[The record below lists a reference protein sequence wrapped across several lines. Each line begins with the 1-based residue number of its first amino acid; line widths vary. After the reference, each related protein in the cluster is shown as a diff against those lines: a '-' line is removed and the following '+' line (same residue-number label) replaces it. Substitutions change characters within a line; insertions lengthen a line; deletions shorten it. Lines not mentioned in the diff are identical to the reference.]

1 MRTDRD
7 YSFQFFWADYDEDD
21 PHWQL
26 TYYLGKHG
34 EVANGRIRMEQAHW
48 DGFLE
53 FAEDLQLE
61 YFPETGRDDK
71 WFTCKLSY
79 TDGSNRYI
87 QLNSE
92 TEERLKTFFHDLI
105 G

>member
-1 MRTDRD
+1 
-7 YSFQFFWADYDEDD
+7 
-21 PHWQL
+21 
-26 TYYLGKHG
+26 
-34 EVANGRIRMEQAHW
+34 MEQAHW
-48 DGFLE
+48 DAFLE
-53 FAEDLQLE
+53 FAEELQLE